1 MNNQL
6 IYTDEKKL
14 LMQISYNEDY
24 AKQVNNAIAALKLL
38 AGELTDEQLRTF
50 LSAPE
55 SLAGE
60 LVGKA
65 KADYDRW
72 MSNAPESVKASSPF
86 SDGGVPAKVLAIHK
100 KLSKPFGMLV
110 DAIEIVDGV
119 CTLTKDGKEVL
130 KKHCSIFGNDKAKK
144 VYELSCKAAK
154 VLNELDK
161 EIRLNN
167 ASAECM
173 ECWGRW
179 QGYITIN
186 DRKAG
191 EVYQPNPYLL
201 DQLRE

>member
-14 LMQISYNEDY
+14 QMQISYNEDY
-24 AKQVNNAIAALKLL
+24 SKQVNNAIAALKLL
-38 AGELTDEQLRTF
+38 AGELSDEQLRIF
-50 LSAPE
+50 LSMPE
-55 SLAGE
+55 SLVGE

-65 KADYDRW
+65 KADYDKW
-72 MSNAPESVKASSPF
+72 MSNAPESVKVSSPF
-86 SDGGVPAKVLAIHK
+86 SDGGVPAEVLAIHK

-110 DAIEIVDGV
+110 DATEIKDGV
-119 CTLTKDGKEVL
+119 CVLTSEGKALL
-130 KKHCSIFGNDKAKK
+130 KKHCSIYGSDKAKK

-167 ASAECM
+167 ASAECV

>member
-14 LMQISYNEDY
+14 QMQISYNEDY
-24 AKQVNNAIAALKLL
+24 SKQVNNAIAALTLL

-110 DAIEIVDGV
+110 DATEIVDGV

-167 ASAECM
+167 ASAECV

>member
-6 IYTDEKKL
+6 IYIDEKKL
-14 LMQISYNEDY
+14 QMQISYNEDY
-24 AKQVNNAIAALKLL
+24 SKQVNNAIAALKLL

-65 KADYDRW
+65 KAEYDKW

-86 SDGGVPAKVLAIHK
+86 SDGGVPAKVLAMHK
-100 KLSKPFGMLV
+100 KLSKPFGMKV
-110 DAIEIVDGV
+110 DATEIVDGV
-119 CTLTKDGKEVL
+119 CTLTDEGKERL
-130 KKHCSIFGNDKAKK
+130 KEHCSIYGNGKAKR
-144 VYELSCKAAK
+144 VYELSVEACK

-167 ASAECM
+167 ASAECV

-186 DRKAG
+186 DRKEG